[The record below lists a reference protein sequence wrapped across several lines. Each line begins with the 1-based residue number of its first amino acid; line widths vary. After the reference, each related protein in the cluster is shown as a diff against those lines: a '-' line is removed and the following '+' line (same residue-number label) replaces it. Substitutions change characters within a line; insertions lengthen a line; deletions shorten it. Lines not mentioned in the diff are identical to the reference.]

1 MDNFEYIEDYFKN
14 SPTELQQQQFEQ
26 RITDD
31 NGFAEEVAFYI
42 SANSVIKN
50 HSQAETKER
59 FREIYQQQKVI
70 SITRPHKYTIWKYLA
85 AASVIGIISVITWFL
100 SVDKNSPQQLADQY
114 ILQNFKTLGVTMGS
128 QDSLQKGLG
137 LYNSGNLNTSLNQF
151 ENILATD
158 STNDIAK
165 KYAGIVSLQLKDY
178 DKAIYYFTSLENQ
191 AGLYSNPGKFYHA
204 VTLLARNKTG
214 DEDEAKELLKQV
226 AEKSLD
232 GSEDAAK
239 WLKQMQ

>member
-1 MDNFEYIEDYFKN
+1 MDNFEYIEDYFK
-14 SPTELQQQQFEQ
+14 SAPTELQQQQFEQ

-85 AASVIGIISVITWFL
+85 AASVIGIIAVITWFL
-100 SVDKNSPQQLADQY
+100 SVDKTSPQQLADQY

-137 LYNSGNLNTSLNQF
+137 LYNMGNFKRSLNQF
-151 ENILATD
+151 ENILSID
-158 STNDIAK
+158 SANDVAK

-178 DKAIYYFTSLENQ
+178 DKAIYYFTLLENQ

-204 VTLLARNKTG
+204 VTLLARNIG
-214 DEDEAKELLKQV
+214 VDLLDAKILLQQIISQHLEGEEI
-226 AEKSLD
+226 AER
-232 GSEDAAK
+232 
-239 WLKQMQ
+239 WLKKL